1 MADHYNVPRNTIST
15 WIKNKEKIFKA
26 FEGGDNPKQQKLRTS
41 DHISLDKA
49 LYKRFVKVREEVIP
63 INGQILKYAEELNI
77 ESFKTSN
84 GWFDRWKN
92 RHGITFKTVSG
103 EAKSCTTEMT
113 ASWEETT
120 FPTILSNYELPRHL
134 QC

>member
-26 FEGGDNPKQQKLRTS
+26 FEGGDNPKQQKLRAS